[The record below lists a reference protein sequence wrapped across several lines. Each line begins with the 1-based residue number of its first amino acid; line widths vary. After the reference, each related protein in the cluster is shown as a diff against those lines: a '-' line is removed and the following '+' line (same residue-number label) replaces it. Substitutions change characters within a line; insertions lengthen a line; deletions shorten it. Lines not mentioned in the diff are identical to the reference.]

1 MAWTAPTWTC
11 TARTAIGFGWRPH
24 ISTAGG
30 WNGSTR
36 IRLTSS
42 AVPYGIVLAT
52 GSVAFDYILTFNGRF
67 RDHIMP
73 DQVHILNL
81 SFLVDRFER
90 RRGGVGAKYASTL
103 ALLGQPSAILATAGA
118 DAAEYRGWLEGL
130 GVECSGLKL
139 LEGETTATGFTTTD
153 LDDNQITG
161 YYGGAM
167 NRAGEGGLADTA
179 VTPAAGIVGANGPGG
194 GRPARAGGR
203 G

>member
-24 ISTAGG
+24 ISTASG

-42 AVPYGIVLAT
+42 AVPDGIVLAT
-52 GSVAFDYILTFNGRF
+52 GSVAFEYILTFNGRF

-73 DQVHILNL
+73 DRVQILNL

-90 RRGGVGAKYASTL
+90 RRGGVAANYAYTL

-118 DAAEYRGWLEGL
+118 DAAEYHGWLEGV
-130 GVECSGLKL
+130 GGECSGLKL
-139 LEGETTATGFTTTD
+139 LEGEAARTG
-153 LDDNQITG
+153 
-161 YYGGAM
+161 
-167 NRAGEGGLADTA
+167 
-179 VTPAAGIVGANGPGG
+179 V
-194 GRPARAGGR
+194 
-203 G
+203 